1 MAKLKITELPAATS
15 ASPTDLLYFV
25 QSNTSKS
32 ITVSTLLNRIQGN
45 VTVTNKITANIVQLP
60 LYTSDQANTIA
71 IANGSIIYNTESNK
85 VQVYANGAWINLN

>member
-1 MAKLKITELPAATS
+1 MAKLKISELPAATN

-32 ITVSTLLNRIQGN
+32 ITVSTLLSRIQGN
-45 VTVTNKITANIVQLP
+45 VTITDKITANIVQLP
-60 LYTSDQANTIA
+60 LYSSAQANTIA
-71 IANGSIIYNTESNK
+71 MANGSIIYNTESNK